1 MRRVT
6 AAAGLIA
13 ALLAASACS
22 ASESN
27 TKQAPHASPSQTA
40 LVRGGDPAGRTVGD
54 TVTLS
59 DTNGKPL
66 QVTLTGVA
74 YRDALAKDKTV
85 SVPGKY
91 AIALAFRMKSTSG
104 GALGQQTDNMI
115 KWQGAGA
122 QAEEWDYTNAPWQGC
137 IDNYFI
143 FADVRPGK
151 PYEAITDINTPS
163 KGGTLVIADEFG
175 GVARWNLP
183 AVDTGTGTEPA
194 TRFATKDC
202 R

>member
-1 MRRVT
+1 MRRATV
-6 AAAGLIA
+6 AASLIA
-13 ALLAASACS
+13 ALLATSACS
-22 ASESN
+22 ASGSN
-27 TKQAPHASPSQTA
+27 TKQAPHASSQTA
-40 LVRGGDPAGRTVGD
+40 LTHGGDPTGRTVGD
-54 TVTLS
+54 TVTLR

-66 QVTLTGVA
+66 QITLTGVA
-74 YRDALAKDKTV
+74 YRDALAKDKTAGV
-85 SVPGKY
+85 QGKY
-91 AIALAFRMKSTSG
+91 AVALAFRMKSTSG

-115 KWQGAGA
+115 KWQGDGA

-151 PYEAITDINTPS
+151 PYAAITDINTPS
-163 KGGTLVIADEFG
+163 KGGTLVITDEFG

-183 AVDTGTGTEPA
+183 TVDTGTGTEPA